1 MKEKQ
6 RIDIPPELVRRAQ
19 AGDQAA
25 FSELYQRS
33 GAAVYRT
40 VFSMVRDE
48 DTAWDVH
55 QNSYL
60 LAWKNLGKLEKPE
73 AFLPWLRRIAVNET
87 VKALQKE
94 QPLRFTELTEEDGE
108 ELQLPETRP
117 AYLPE
122 PELDRQEAARLVREI
137 LDGLPQ
143 KQRLILGMYY
153 YEALSVRE
161 IADTL
166 GVSQGTVKTQLH
178 LGRKKVEAQVR
189 RLEGEGVKLYGLAPM
204 AFLEALLRRQEPARP
219 LQAGDLRRVLAKT
232 AATGGE
238 PVPLTARPVGSGFF
252 HTVPGRLCAGLL
264 VAAVAAGGFLGW
276 RALRSRGAAPA
287 GDYRPTQTLAV
298 TEPARLSSED
308 PTEPE
313 TALPT
318 EAPTE
323 LETAPPTEPPAA
335 ERRMENPFTGPLASA
350 SDDIF
355 AAVYNEPFALGV
367 PAPTINWNAGGED
380 RLVIYPRW
388 ADSVLSARRI
398 VYDAEGRASIG
409 ETPAYSTLC
418 GPGDCVAASLE
429 RPAERPCWML
439 TLRTPDGREA
449 DWVLTHSQAGAPSLE
464 YLTDGAFTEE
474 EDAALSDGSELLG
487 EVALRMLGGVGYDT
501 ESGRGYIYHILP
513 YDGDN
518 PYIRLGL
525 NRLRALT
532 RALEPFG
539 MNGES
544 FVWNEWYADESTVW
558 TIAESGMTGDT
569 CVLEAGVVHE
579 YYMSELSRE
588 SFVEGRGS
596 PKLSVAEKIAGQA
609 RLFERDRLLGYG
621 GQTAAE
627 GETLRFRLHGLLV
640 YNPTLAAKTVSVTV
654 NGQAAG
660 DFALTEGHFC
670 TWLPLDFP
678 NEPGDRP
685 MRVELRVTETFLG
698 APEQAVLD
706 LWPDMSSIFRG
717 GR

>member
-6 RIDIPPELVRRAQ
+6 RIEIPPELVRRAQ

-40 VFSMVRDE
+40 IFSMVRDE

-108 ELQLPETRP
+108 ALPLPETRP

-153 YEALSVRE
+153 YEELSVRE

-219 LQAGDLRRVLAKT
+219 LTAGAMRRALDK
-232 AATGGE
+232 AAVSGGE

-252 HTVPGRLCAGLL
+252 HTVPGRICAGLL
-264 VAAVAAGGFLGW
+264 IAAVAAGGFLGW
-276 RALRSRGAAPA
+276 RALRSRGTTPA

-335 ERRMENPFTGPLASA
+335 ERRLENPFSGPLESA
-350 SDDIF
+350 YPYIL
-355 AAVYNEPFALGV
+355 AAIYNEPWDQGV
-367 PAPTINWNAGGED
+367 PAPTVNWNAGGED
-380 RLVIYPRW
+380 RLVIYPRY
-388 ADSVLSARRI
+388 ADSVVSARRI
-398 VYDAEGRASIG
+398 VYDAEDRPSVE
-409 ETPAYSTLC
+409 ETPVYSTRC
-418 GPGDCVAASLE
+418 GPGDCIAASLE
-429 RPAERPCWML
+429 RPAGRPCWL
-439 TLRTPDGREA
+439 ITVQAPENAEA
-449 DWVLTHSQAGAPSLE
+449 SWVLARNSVHGTPQWELPGWSAPSADPMDWE
-464 YLTDGAFTEE
+464 ACV
-474 EDAALSDGSELLG
+474 AAGGLLLKDLGCDSLPYPLSNDPAELRDHPNFAIGCALHRCGGEAPYELLDWIYG
-487 EVALRMLGGVGYDT
+487 QWLSAESAAWPVKSLR
-501 ESGRGYIYHILP
+501 R
-513 YDGDN
+513 DGD
-518 PYIRLGL
+518 
-525 NRLRALT
+525 T
-532 RALEPFG
+532 WV
-539 MNGES
+539 M
-544 FVWNEWYADESTVW
+544 
-558 TIAESGMTGDT
+558 DT
-569 CVLEAGVVHE
+569 GVVHE
-579 YYMSELSRE
+579 YYMNQLYEE
-588 SFVEGRGS
+588 SFVEGQGS
-596 PKLSVAEKIAGQA
+596 PKLSVAEQIAGQA

-621 GQTAAE
+621 GETAAE
-627 GETLRFRLHGLLV
+627 GEELQFNLHGLLV

-660 DFALTEGHFC
+660 EFALTEGDFY

-678 NEPGDRP
+678 NEPGDRAV
-685 MRVELRVTETFLG
+685 RVELRVTEALFG
-698 APEQAVLD
+698 APEQAILS